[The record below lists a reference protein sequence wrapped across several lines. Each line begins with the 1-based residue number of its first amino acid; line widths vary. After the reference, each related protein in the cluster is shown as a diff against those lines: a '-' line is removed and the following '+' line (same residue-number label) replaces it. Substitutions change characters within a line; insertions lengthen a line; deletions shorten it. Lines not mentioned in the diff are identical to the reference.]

1 MGESGGE
8 SGKKPVF
15 SAETVFYRS
24 LCVHETGRK
33 SLAGQGSPLCGGMLS
48 AGEGDFEGGV

>member
-8 SGKKPVF
+8 SGKKLVF
-15 SAETVFYRS
+15 SDETVFFRS

-33 SLAGQGSPLCGGMLS
+33 SPVGQGSPLCGGMVS
-48 AGEGDFEGGV
+48 AWEGDFERSV